1 MRGLEFRSRDR
12 IVGRRAAGCADKL
25 KSWRKAEHAERGKRI
40 ENEEEE
46 ELEEEED
53 ALALCATAR
62 LGHGGKIPLV
72 LLSSL
77 RL

>member
-62 LGHGGKIPLV
+62 LGHGGKISLV

-77 RL
+77 GL